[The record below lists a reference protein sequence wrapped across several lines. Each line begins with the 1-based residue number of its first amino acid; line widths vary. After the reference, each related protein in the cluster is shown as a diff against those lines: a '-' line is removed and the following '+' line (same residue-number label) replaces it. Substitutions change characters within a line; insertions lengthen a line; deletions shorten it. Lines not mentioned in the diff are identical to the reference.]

1 MTLDDKFKT
10 QNPSDDDWSFLLA
23 SAKEVGHGVPDLK
36 YSDPVVSID
45 KPTISEEPVVVYF
58 GVEQ

>member
-1 MTLDDKFKT
+1 
-10 QNPSDDDWSFLLA
+10 
-23 SAKEVGHGVPDLK
+23 LK

-58 GVEQ
+58 GVEQWHK